1 MIKLPV
7 MPENSREITIIG
19 FGASLRKGS
28 YNKMLLKEAQRLM
41 PENSKLEIADI
52 SGIPLYNEDADNE
65 NNSYIVNFRE
75 SVKKSDGFIIATP
88 EYNYSIP
95 GFLKN
100 AIDSVSKPPDK
111 NPFAG
116 KAGVIMSA
124 SLGMLG
130 GSRAQYHLRQVLTAL
145 DARLINRPEVF
156 INFAGTKFDKDGH
169 LTDEIAVKFIQEL
182 LQKLIKEVKLE
193 RAMIET

>member
-1 MIKLPV
+1 
-7 MPENSREITIIG
+7 MPENTEEIKIVG
-19 FGASLRKGS
+19 FGGSLRKGS
-28 YNKMLLKEAQRLM
+28 YNMMLLKEVQRLM
-41 PENSKLEIADI
+41 PDNSRLEIANI
-52 SGIPLYNEDADNE
+52 TGIPLYNEDVE
-65 NNSYIVNFRE
+65 NDKNASIVNFRE
-75 SVKKSDGFIIATP
+75 SVKYSDGFIIATP

-95 GFLKN
+95 GYLKN

-116 KAGVIMSA
+116 KPGVIMSA

-156 INFAGTKFDKDGH
+156 INFASNKFDENGH
-169 LTDEIAVKFIQEL
+169 LTDEMAVKFISEL
-182 LQKLIKEVKLE
+182 LHKLIREIKRE
-193 RAMIET
+193 RSISIQVYF